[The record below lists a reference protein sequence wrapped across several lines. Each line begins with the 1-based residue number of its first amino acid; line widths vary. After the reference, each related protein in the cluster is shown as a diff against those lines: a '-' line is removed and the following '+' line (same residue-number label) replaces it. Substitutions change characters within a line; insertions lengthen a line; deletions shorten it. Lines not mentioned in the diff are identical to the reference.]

1 MAIWPMSCEAVES
14 FLLIFIRVSVI
25 LFMLPFFSAR
35 IVPIL
40 VKAGF
45 SLIITIIL
53 FPVINK
59 HIPALPGS
67 LWGMVQLVGGEF
79 IVGMILGLTI
89 QLFFEGVRMMGEF
102 VGFQTGFAIA
112 NILDPQSGTQVSL
125 LGNMAYLSAL
135 TLFLLLNGHHV
146 LLKGLRESFEIVN
159 LGSLSINRQILQQI
173 MHASGDMFLIALK
186 IGAPA
191 IAVLL
196 LTNVAFGLITKLI
209 PQMNIMIVAFPVQIV
224 IGLLFFAISLSV
236 LLRFMEK
243 YLFDLGPLLIS
254 LMAQVKG

>member
-1 MAIWPMSCEAVES
+1 MSCEAVES

-67 LWGMVQLVGGEF
+67 LWGMAQLVGGEF

-135 TLFLLLNGHHV
+135 TLFLLLNRHHV
-146 LLKGLRESFEIVN
+146 LLKVLRESFEIVN

>member
-1 MAIWPMSCEAVES
+1 MSCEAVES

>member
-1 MAIWPMSCEAVES
+1 
-14 FLLIFIRVSVI
+14 
-25 LFMLPFFSAR
+25 MLPFFSAR